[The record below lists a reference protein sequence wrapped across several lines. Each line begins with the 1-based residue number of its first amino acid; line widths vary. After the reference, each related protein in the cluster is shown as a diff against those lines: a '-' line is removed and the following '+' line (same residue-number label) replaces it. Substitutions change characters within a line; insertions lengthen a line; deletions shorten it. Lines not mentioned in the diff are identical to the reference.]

1 MIDTA
6 DLGEGWRSHCGCIQL
21 ERFVE
26 HSGGDVRETSGPQES
41 NMEEAGEL
49 LVCRWYPEPW
59 GKGHVP
65 RGGYRVRNTRAWLSS
80 ETSFTFACQARASG
94 LLLDPRKSIE
104 NDSGFGSTPG
114 DTKQFLL
121 TLTPAVSAGGLS
133 LTPRGARP
141 ESAPP
146 GPEPV

>member
-1 MIDTA
+1 M
-6 DLGEGWRSHCGCIQL
+6 RH
-21 ERFVE
+21 
-26 HSGGDVRETSGPQES
+26 
-41 NMEEAGEL
+41 
-49 LVCRWYPEPW
+49 
-59 GKGHVP
+59 
-65 RGGYRVRNTRAWLSS
+65 TRAWLSS

-133 LTPRGARP
+133 LTPREPGLSQLLQALNLSEPSDPRLRP
-141 ESAPP
+141 LSPSLC
-146 GPEPV
+146 